1 MDADV
6 APPSVVFK
14 FGGTSVGAGDR
25 FRTVVDL
32 IGTAAETGRVVAVV
46 SALGHVTRRLSRG
59 MEAFATDPSQR
70 PAVVQSL
77 VDDLRARH
85 LEQSEAVLS
94 PDRAESYEAL
104 LEERLRELRQCFA
117 RVERQGFTPALRDA
131 VLATGEQLAVPMV
144 TLALRDAGLEAPH
157 CDATALM
164 VTDATH
170 GEANVDFDTTAE
182 RVRTWY
188 GDLPSGAVPVV
199 AGFIGA
205 TPEGTTTT
213 LGFEGSD
220 YSAALFARILEAQC
234 LTRYTDVDGLY
245 SEDPEAH
252 ADAERLERLSMD
264 EAYAMTESGRLGMH
278 PKTLRPLVDADIPMQ
293 VRSIVEPGGTGTQI
307 VPEPAANVPFTPP
320 VGVSP
325 SA

>member
-6 APPSVVFK
+6 ARPSVVFK
-14 FGGTSVGAGDR
+14 FGGTSVGAVDR
-25 FRTVVDL
+25 FRRVVDL
-32 IGTAAETGRVVAVV
+32 ISSAAETGRVVAVV

-59 MEAFATDPSQR
+59 LEAFATDPSKR
-70 PAVVQSL
+70 PAVVQDL

-85 LEQSEAVLS
+85 RDQAEAVLR
-94 PDRAESYEAL
+94 PERAAAYREWL
-104 LEERLRELRQCFA
+104 NERLRHLRACFA
-117 RVERQGFTPALRDA
+117 RVEREGATPALRDA

-144 TLALRDAGLEAPH
+144 TLALRDAGLESPH

-170 GEANVDFDTTAE
+170 GEATVDLDATRE
-182 RVRTWY
+182 RVRAWY
-188 GDLPSGAVPVV
+188 AGLHPPAVPVV

-205 TPEGTTTT
+205 TAGGTTTT

-220 YSAALFARILEAQC
+220 YSAALFARILEARC

-245 SEDPEAH
+245 TEDPEAN
-252 ADAERLERLSMD
+252 ADAERLDRLSMD
-264 EAYAMTESGRLGMH
+264 EAYAMTETGRLGMH

-293 VRSIVEPGGTGTQI
+293 VRSILEPGGTGTQI
-307 VPEPAANVPFTPP
+307 VPEERANVTLTPS
-320 VGVSP
+320 VKETST
-325 SA
+325 A